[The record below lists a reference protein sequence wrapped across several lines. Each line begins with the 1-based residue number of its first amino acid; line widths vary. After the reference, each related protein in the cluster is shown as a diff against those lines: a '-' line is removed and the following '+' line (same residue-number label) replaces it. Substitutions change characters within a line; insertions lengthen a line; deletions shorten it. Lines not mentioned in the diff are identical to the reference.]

1 MVIYTMTTK
10 QTRYCPFKEPARKI
24 TKLKSSNEPMKSN
37 AFSSSALLVQ
47 FHIISDTR
55 QRCQS
60 VPSREQRRGGQ
71 ISKLSVLFFSKTQC
85 LRELSSHKSVPHVA
99 NNSQSYMTDKI
110 IWRRSFP
117 NHFLIQHA
125 DASDTCVVQ
134 NCHNLRRGNIRQ
146 TQCDFAQLKCLS
158 RSFFLLERLIGLVF
172 APFLRPAPPTG
183 LCRVGTI
190 QAGKVRLPFCGCPTN
205 NCRRCDRIRDG
216 RANVLRS
223 VWSPI

>member
-1 MVIYTMTTK
+1 MTDRPNK
-10 QTRYCPFKEPARKI
+10 QPARLSDLLEVEAIIRREEIGCVFLLYISWDRDAKRF
-24 TKLKSSNEPMKSN
+24 P
-37 AFSSSALLVQ
+37 SAYWRLPENLIRPLIQ
-47 FHIISDTR
+47 NT
-55 QRCQS
+55 
-60 VPSREQRRGGQ
+60 VPERIAR
-71 ISKLSVLFFSKTQC
+71 
-85 LRELSSHKSVPHVA
+85 HKSLLHVA

-125 DASDTCVVQ
+125 DRSDTCVVQ

-183 LCRVGTI
+183 LCRVETI

-223 VWSPI
+223 VWSPIQP